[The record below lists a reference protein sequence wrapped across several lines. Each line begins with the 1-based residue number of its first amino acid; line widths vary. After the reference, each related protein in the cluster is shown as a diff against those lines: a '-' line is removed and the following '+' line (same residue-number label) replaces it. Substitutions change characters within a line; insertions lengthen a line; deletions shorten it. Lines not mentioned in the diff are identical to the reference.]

1 MSFIAPAV
9 SLRSA
14 FLFEGILPM
23 TFRSILPISRRTRFA
38 RVAATALLA
47 VLPLLACAAPPA
59 ADALV
64 AGKDFALIADGAPF
78 EPRPGTIEVVEV
90 FGYTCPHCANFE
102 PALQAWKQQQKAD
115 VNVVSVPAP
124 FGGYWIPYA
133 QAFYAA
139 QSMNLVERTHSDM
152 FRAIHE
158 EHRLP
163 IGGATPEVIARFY
176 TEYGADAD
184 DFAALMTGK
193 PVHAKLVAA
202 RDFLTRSEVEG
213 TPTIVVAGKYRVLGK
228 TSQDVLRITDAL
240 VNRERAAL
248 AQRKK

>member
-1 MSFIAPAV
+1 MKFHSTL
-9 SLRSA
+9 STSSRS
-14 FLFEGILPM
+14 
-23 TFRSILPISRRTRFA
+23 RFA
-38 RVAATALLA
+38 RVATIALLA

-64 AGKDFALIADGAPF
+64 AGTDYAVIADGAPF

-102 PALQAWKQQQKAD
+102 PALQQWKQQQKAD

-139 QSMNLVERTHSDM
+139 QAVNLVERTHSDM
-152 FRAIHE
+152 FRAIHD

-163 IGGATPEVIARFY
+163 IGGATPEVIAKFY
-176 TEYGADAD
+176 AEYGADAD
-184 DFAALMTGK
+184 DFAAAMTGK
-193 PVHAKLVAA
+193 PVHGKLVAA
-202 RDFLTRSEVEG
+202 RDFLSRSEVEG

-248 AQRKK
+248 AERKK